1 MNARAATAKR
11 PTHALRRAPE
21 WIVFG
26 VSALVLL
33 AIIVALIV
41 LAFQGS
47 DPAAPVAETPGAVR
61 HVGEQFLVPV
71 EIVNEGDESAAQVQ
85 VQAELTIGGTTTA
98 ADQVI
103 DFLGRGERRQLTF
116 VFEDDPGGGELA
128 VGVVSFA
135 EP

>member
-33 AIIVALIV
+33 AIVAALIV

-47 DPAAPVAETPGAVR
+47 DPAAPVARAPGAVR
-61 HVGEQFLVPV
+61 QVGEQFFVPV
-71 EIVNEGDESAAQVQ
+71 EIVNEGDASAGQVQ
-85 VQAELTIGGTTTA
+85 VQAELTIGGTTSS

-103 DFLGRGERRQLTF
+103 DFLGRGERRGLTF
-116 VFEDDPGGGELA
+116 VFEDDPRSGELV

>member
-11 PTHALRRAPE
+11 PVHAVRRAPE

-26 VSALVLL
+26 ISALVLL
-33 AIIVALIV
+33 AIVAALIV

-61 HVGEQFLVPV
+61 QVGERFFVPV
-71 EIVNEGDESAAQVQ
+71 QIVNDGDESAAQVQ
-85 VQAELTIGGTTTA
+85 VQAELTIGGTTSTGE
-98 ADQVI
+98 QVI

-116 VFEDDPGGGELA
+116 VFEDDPGAGELA
-128 VGVVSFA
+128 IGVVSFA